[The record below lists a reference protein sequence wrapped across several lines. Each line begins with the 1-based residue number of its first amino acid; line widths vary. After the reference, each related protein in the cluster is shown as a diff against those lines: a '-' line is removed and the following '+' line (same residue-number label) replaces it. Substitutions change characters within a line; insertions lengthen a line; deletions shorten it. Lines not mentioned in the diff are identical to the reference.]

1 MTDIQKLTLQLER
14 PRGNFHGKVETNYY
28 TNYYTVADE
37 TVTLVE
43 ENWRSGRQV

>member
-28 TNYYTVADE
+28 TVADE